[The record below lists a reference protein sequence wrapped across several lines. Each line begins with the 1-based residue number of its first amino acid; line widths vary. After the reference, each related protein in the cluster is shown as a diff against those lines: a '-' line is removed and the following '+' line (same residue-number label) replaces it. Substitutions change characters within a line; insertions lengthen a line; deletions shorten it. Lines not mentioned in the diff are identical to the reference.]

1 MGTNYYL
8 REKCCKECGRY
19 NELHIGK
26 SSGGW
31 AFSLRIYPDLGI
43 KTIDDWKTKW
53 NDPDNH
59 IFNEYERS
67 ITPEEME
74 SCVLDREMPL
84 QHHTGKHFTDGGM
97 NAAVGGKTFDYC
109 DYEFC

>member
-26 SSGGW
+26 SSAGW
-31 AFSLRIYPDLGI
+31 AFSLRVYPDLGI
-43 KTIDDWKTKW
+43 KSFEDWKAKW
-53 NDPDNH
+53 NNPENH

-67 ITPEEME
+67 VTVEEME
-74 SCVLDREMPL
+74 SCILDRAPSVR
-84 QHHTGKHFTDGGM
+84 HHTGKEFTGGGY
-97 NAAVGGKTFDYC
+97 NALRGSETFDYC
-109 DYEFC
+109 DYEFS